1 MKILIIG
8 TGYVGATTAMVFVE
22 VGWQVTG
29 LDIDAGKI
37 ERLRQGRLHFHEP
50 GLEDLIAKHVQSGR
64 LQFTTDKET
73 AIEEHDV
80 IFLCV
85 GTPSLPDGSADLRY
99 IQQAAEDIG
108 RSMKGYK
115 LVVTKST
122 VPVGTQEQIKEWIN
136 AAQQETHPFDVA
148 SNPEFLREGKA
159 VEDALRPDRIV
170 IGTDSQWATEQLQ
183 SLYRSFVCP
192 WIITKPRTAE
202 LIKYAS
208 NSFLATKISYM
219 NELARLCDELE
230 VNVKE
235 IAEGMGLDSR
245 IGSSFLQAGLG
256 YGGSCFPKDVSELVT
271 TSRKHNVNLR
281 ILEGV
286 IEVNLTQYAYLLD
299 KARSR
304 LGGFADKNITILGLA
319 FKPDTDDI
327 RYAPA
332 IRIIDQ
338 LLLEQAIVQLFDPFA
353 ALPVRTSHRAV
364 KVCSSAEE
372 ALRGAEAIILCTE
385 WPEFGQLDWEK
396 AKEFV
401 GQPNFFDGR
410 NMMDAT
416 LMRGI
421 GYYYQGIGSD
431 H

>member
-8 TGYVGATTAMVFVE
+8 TGYVGATTAMVFAE
-22 VGWQVTG
+22 IGWQVTG

-37 ERLRQGRLHFHEP
+37 ERLKKGQLHFHEP

-64 LQFTTDKET
+64 LRFTTDKAA
-73 AIEEHDV
+73 AIKEHDV

-99 IQQAAEDIG
+99 VGQAAEDIG
-108 RSMKGYK
+108 RLMKGYK

-122 VPVGTQEQIKEWIN
+122 VPVGTQEQIKKWIE
-136 AAQQETHPFDVA
+136 AAQQTAYPFDVA

-159 VEDALRPDRIV
+159 VEDALHPDRIV
-170 IGTDSQWATEQLQ
+170 IGTDSQRATEQLKK
-183 SLYRSFVCP
+183 LYWSFSCP
-192 WIITKPRTAE
+192 WIVTTPRTAE

-235 IAEGMGLDSR
+235 IAEGMGLDPR
-245 IGSSFLQAGLG
+245 IGPSFLQAGLG

-271 TSRKHNVNLR
+271 TSRKHHVNLR

-286 IEVNLTQYAYLLD
+286 TEVNRMQYAYLLD
-299 KARSR
+299 KVRSR
-304 LGGFADKNITILGLA
+304 LSGFAGKTVAVLGLA

-327 RYAPA
+327 REAPA
-332 IRIIDQ
+332 LRIIDQ
-338 LLLEQAIVQLFDPFA
+338 LLLEQASVQLYDPIASLPGNA
-353 ALPVRTSHRAV
+353 AYQAV
-364 KVCSSAEE
+364 KFCTSAED
-372 ALRGAEAIILCTE
+372 ALKGADAIILCTE
-385 WPEFGQLDWEK
+385 WPEFAQLDWKK
-396 AKEFV
+396 AKKLLK
-401 GQPNFFDGR
+401 QPNLFDGR
-410 NMMDAT
+410 NMMDAKR
-416 LMRGI
+416 LRAL
-421 GYYYQGIGSD
+421 GYYYQGIGSGY
-431 H
+431 

>member
-8 TGYVGATTAMVFVE
+8 TGYVGATTAMVFAE
-22 VGWQVTG
+22 IGWQVTG

-37 ERLRQGRLHFHEP
+37 ERLRQGRLHFYEP
-50 GLEDLIAKHVQSGR
+50 GLEELISKHVQSGR
-64 LQFTTDKET
+64 LRFTTDKET
-73 AIEEHDV
+73 AIAGHDV

-85 GTPSLPDGSADLRY
+85 GTPSRPDGSADLSY

-108 RSMKGYK
+108 RSMNGYK

-122 VPVGTQEQIKEWIN
+122 VPVGTQEQIKSWMK
-136 AAQQETHPFDVA
+136 AAQRQPSHFDVA

-170 IGTDSQWATEQLQ
+170 IGTDSTRATEQLQ
-183 SLYRSFVCP
+183 TLYRSFTCP
-192 WIITKPRTAE
+192 WIVTKPRTAE

-219 NELARLCDELE
+219 NELARLCDKLE

-235 IAEGMGLDSR
+235 VAEGMGLDPR

-256 YGGSCFPKDVSELVT
+256 YGGSCFPKDVSELIM
-271 TSRKHNVNLR
+271 TSRKHEANLH
-281 ILEGV
+281 ILDQV
-286 IEVNLTQYAYLLD
+286 VEVNHTQFAYLLD

-304 LGGFADKNITILGLA
+304 LGGFAHKSIAILGLA

-327 RYAPA
+327 REAPA
-332 IRIIDQ
+332 LRMIDQ
-338 LLLEQAIVQLFDPFA
+338 LLLEQANVRLFDPVA
-353 ALPVRTSHRAV
+353 PLPVRPSYGVVT
-364 KVCSSAEE
+364 VCSSAEE
-372 ALRGAEAIILCTE
+372 ALRSAEAIILCTE
-385 WPEFGQLDWEK
+385 WPEFGQLDWEGAK
-396 AKEFV
+396 ALLAE
-401 GQPNFFDGR
+401 PNFFDGR
-410 NMMDAT
+410 NMMDAGR
-416 LMRGI
+416 MRGF
-421 GYYYQGIGSD
+421 GYYYQGIGND

>member
-8 TGYVGATTAMVFVE
+8 TGYVGATTAMVFAE
-22 VGWQVTG
+22 IGWQVTG

-37 ERLRQGRLHFHEP
+37 ERLKKGQLHFHEP
-50 GLEDLIAKHVQSGR
+50 GLEGLIAKHVQSGR
-64 LQFTTDKET
+64 LRFTTNKET
-73 AIEEHDV
+73 AIKEHDV

-99 IQQAAEDIG
+99 VGQAAEDIG
-108 RSMKGYK
+108 RLMNGYK
-115 LVVTKST
+115 LIVTKST
-122 VPVGTQEQIKEWIN
+122 VPVGTQELIKKWIE
-136 AAQQETHPFDVA
+136 AAQQTAYPFDVA

-170 IGTDSQWATEQLQ
+170 IGTDSQRATEQLKK
-183 SLYRSFVCP
+183 LYWSFACP
-192 WIITKPRTAE
+192 WILTTPRTAE

-235 IAEGMGLDSR
+235 IAEGMGLDPR
-245 IGSSFLQAGLG
+245 IGPSFLQAGLG

-271 TSRKHNVNLR
+271 TSGKHHVNLR

-286 IEVNLTQYAYLLD
+286 IEVNRTQHAYLLD

-304 LGGFADKNITILGLA
+304 LSGFTDKTVAVLGLA

-327 RYAPA
+327 REAPA
-332 IRIIDQ
+332 LRIIDQ
-338 LLLEQAIVQLFDPFA
+338 LLLEQANVQLYDPIA
-353 ALPVRTSHRAV
+353 SLPAHASYKAV
-364 KVCSSAEE
+364 KACSSAEE
-372 ALRGAEAIILCTE
+372 ALRGADAIILCTE
-385 WPEFGQLDWEK
+385 WPEFGQLDWKK
-396 AKEFV
+396 AKKLL

-410 NMMDAT
+410 NMTDAKR
-416 LMRGI
+416 LRAL
-421 GYYYQGIGSD
+421 GYYYKGIGSGY
-431 H
+431 